1 MTKQKTATM
10 RLYNAS
16 KQSLR
21 LQVRPPGGDFFTS
34 EQQVT
39 LNPGQQVTLIKSHV
53 NIDQIQNLQKRGM
66 LRVVFDSEA

>member
-1 MTKQKTATM
+1 MKQRTATL

-16 KQSLR
+16 KQALR

-39 LNPGQQVTLIKSHV
+39 LNPGQQVNLIKTHV
-53 NIDQIQNLQKRGM
+53 NMDQVQNLQKRGM
-66 LRVVFDSEA
+66 IKIVYDSEA